1 MASAANYSFYDKPY
15 QVNTK
20 KYRPPVS
27 TEYPK
32 NMYEDKLRA
41 GMAATRGDPR
51 GKAIVLRQNW
61 MNSMT
66 SADQKH
72 VFLMNAA
79 RMGVDQRNNRN
90 RWRLS
95 N

>member
-1 MASAANYSFYDKPY
+1 MAASANYSFYDKPY
-15 QVNTK
+15 QVNVR

-27 TEYPK
+27 TVYPK

-41 GMAATRGDPR
+41 GMGATRGETRAKQDVVR
-51 GKAIVLRQNW
+51 HRWLD
-61 MNSMT
+61 SMT

-79 RMGVDQRNNRN
+79 RMGVDQRNYRN